1 MMTTVLY
8 AKQNTQYL
16 QFLQQLKV
24 FAPDMQVYPVHQAE
38 GLSSY
43 LKAHIPDLVF
53 WIVDADTQEDPAFL
67 MLENLPVELILLA
80 SNEKDLLQ
88 CCELGASSLMLLPLK
103 KERFTAVMD
112 RLKRRRLRVDALH
125 QSEALL
131 QGVKVSTQRMPNIPI
146 PTLQGFEFIPV
157 SDIQYVQADGSYSHI
172 FLNNGKKLT
181 VSRSLKQLELLLD
194 NSRFIR
200 THQSFLVQYAYIK
213 SLVKGRSPYLLLN
226 NGKPVEISRSYK
238 KAVFAFLL
246 ADAYGAVE

>member
-1 MMTTVLY
+1 MTTVVY
-8 AKQNTQYL
+8 AKQNTHSL
-16 QFLQQLKV
+16 QFLKQLKV
-24 FAPDMQVYPVHQAE
+24 LTPEFQVYSVHQAE
-38 GLSSY
+38 GLSNY
-43 LKAHIPDLVF
+43 LKVNIPDIIF
-53 WIVDADTQEDPAFL
+53 WLVDADTLEDPAFL
-67 MLENLPVELILLA
+67 MLENLPVELILVA
-80 SNEKDLLQ
+80 ENEKDLLKY
-88 CCELGASSLMLLPLK
+88 CEFGASSLLLLPLK
-103 KERFTAVMD
+103 KERFMAIMD

-194 NSRFIR
+194 NSQFIR

-226 NGKPVEISRSYK
+226 SGKLVEISRSYK
-238 KAVFAFLL
+238 KAVFEFLL
-246 ADAYGAVE
+246 AGAYGTVE